1 MSIKKSFKYLSILL
15 YFISISSIYAQDIS
29 QYIVK
34 DKADDSFI
42 TKYEYG
48 KMLYKNPRGISCAKC
63 HGENAK
69 GKLISKFIHIKRKIK
84 YNCIVQ
90 TDDIT
95 SISKIKFI
103 RKLDPTKKSIRKKFD
118 KTQVCEKLI
127 YGNTM
132 PKYFLTDKEMDS
144 IYYYITHI
152 RKNDE

>member
-1 MSIKKSFKYLSILL
+1 MLKVLILIFTIL
-15 YFISISSIYAQDIS
+15 NIYAQDIS
-29 QYIVK
+29 QFLVK
-34 DKADDSFI
+34 HKAEDSFI

-69 GKLISKFIHIKRKIK
+69 GKVISKFVHIRRKIK
-84 YNCIVQ
+84 YNCIVKS
-90 TDDIT
+90 DDMT
-95 SISKIKFI
+95 SISKKQFI
-103 RKLDPTKKSIRKKFD
+103 RKLDPTKKPIRKRFD
-118 KTQVCEKLI
+118 KTQICEKLI

-132 PKYFLTDKEMDS
+132 PKYFLTNAEMDS